1 MSLINVLAKT
11 ISKKFD
17 GYVDPDIA
25 LKKANSIVE
34 GIKSNGADIGVPD
47 MERYVLSSTD
57 SYLGSKVGDTEVPL
71 YDTQLGES
79 IDSNLSVA
87 TQIQYNLEDLKFSFD
102 KFKPR
107 GDAPLRKDIPEIPE
121 ELRGDL
127 ENYLSKRIQETNGDS
142 LSILSPEGKQGIGK
156 YLLDDLLRDGDSAD
170 LVDDL
175 LSGFPK
181 KTKGVREDI
190 QSVSPSLL
198 EQQQRDVEVE
208 FNKKRFL
215 KDSKWTD
222 PVYRADSNTGMDDRY
237 LAGVLPREMGIH
249 MGTSPQ
255 QAEAILIQAMDPK
268 NSRLSRPTAMAERTQ
283 EDVDGYF
290 KDLMPQYMRQ
300 QERIAQGAEERLDDI
315 KMEPFSISKGY
326 ISVKNPLRMD
336 DMNTGWVAGSLIH
349 ANAFKENL
357 IRTVIAQSDKPIG
370 PKALKE
376 LDRIQDKAQK

>member
-156 YLLDDLLRDGDSAD
+156 YLLDD
-170 LVDDL
+170 
-175 LSGFPK
+175 FK
-181 KTKGVREDI
+181 
-190 QSVSPSLL
+190 
-198 EQQQRDVEVE
+198 
-208 FNKKRFL
+208 
-215 KDSKWTD
+215 
-222 PVYRADSNTGMDDRY
+222 
-237 LAGVLPREMGIH
+237 VL
-249 MGTSPQ
+249 
-255 QAEAILIQAMDPK
+255 
-268 NSRLSRPTAMAERTQ
+268 
-283 EDVDGYF
+283 
-290 KDLMPQYMRQ
+290 
-300 QERIAQGAEERLDDI
+300 
-315 KMEPFSISKGY
+315 
-326 ISVKNPLRMD
+326 
-336 DMNTGWVAGSLIH
+336 
-349 ANAFKENL
+349 
-357 IRTVIAQSDKPIG
+357 
-370 PKALKE
+370 
-376 LDRIQDKAQK
+376 